1 MNCQSPSGIR
11 MERGTRDGGFGGGQD
26 CSFPC
31 LSRWPSGWITRGAL
45 MVHGLLRHEIS
56 ASHTSSLKGSTQGG
70 RSGTGEGRERRGGGE
85 KSFSSPIWVNKYF
98 IQPGRQKKSMMKT
111 TKRRMIIVMMK
122 KKSKKKKRQ
131 RRGPPGRLV
140 QFASVGNLSAGRFV
154 LRGQEDK
161 WHQCLPCI
169 GLHSQARDW
178 TAETLLS
185 PKTPTREAYRVDK
198 RHREKER

>member
-98 IQPGRQKKSMMKT
+98 IQPGRQKKKHDEDNEEEDDNSDDEEEEQEEEET
-111 TKRRMIIVMMK
+111 TKRAPRQTCPICLCG
-122 KKSKKKKRQ
+122 KSVSGEVCPK
-131 RRGPPGRLV
+131 GTG
-140 QFASVGNLSAGRFV
+140 
-154 LRGQEDK
+154 GQMAPVPSMHWVTQSGK
-161 WHQCLPCI
+161 
-169 GLHSQARDW
+169 GLNSRN
-178 TAETLLS
+178 TVE
-185 PKTPTREAYRVDK
+185 P
-198 RHREKER
+198 